1 MAFFQHPKT
10 IAKVIRNPAC
20 VSILIVIVYWWGL
33 ASMSINAYEQM
44 AAGVTNVSV
53 SGQPPLQLS
62 STSVQSAAG
71 QPLARP
77 SPTSTGTITPLP
89 KSPEGPVLIVYV
101 HNVSPLK
108 WNKKNTIDHT
118 TLTLQTDTSTTQPA
132 LLLEGKMKTP
142 RWAGNKKSTHKDNML
157 HEIGGQ
163 D

>member
-1 MAFFQHPKT
+1 
-10 IAKVIRNPAC
+10 
-20 VSILIVIVYWWGL
+20 
-33 ASMSINAYEQM
+33 MSINAYEQM

-108 WNKKNTIDHT
+108 
-118 TLTLQTDTSTTQPA
+118 
-132 LLLEGKMKTP
+132 
-142 RWAGNKKSTHKDNML
+142 
-157 HEIGGQ
+157 
-163 D
+163 